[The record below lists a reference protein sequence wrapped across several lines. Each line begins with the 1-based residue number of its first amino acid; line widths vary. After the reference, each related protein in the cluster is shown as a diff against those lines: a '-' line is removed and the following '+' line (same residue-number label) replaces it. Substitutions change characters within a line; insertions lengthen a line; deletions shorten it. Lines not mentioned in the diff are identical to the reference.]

1 MGSRQAV
8 VRRMPIR
15 ISHARHE
22 CPSALAPVPIH
33 VEDTIINAAHAYAWR
48 RRPQELPMHA

>member
-22 CPSALAPVPIH
+22 CPSAPVPVH

-48 RRPQELPMHA
+48 CRPQELPMHA